1 MFADERGVG
10 ILFMVLTKI
19 NKLAQMYLYISKY
32 MCYLLKAAAAVV
44 VKMTGN
50 RLVNWA
56 VKYHLNK
63 KPFLWVEWD
72 QDQPN
77 LHKYHWIASLRL
89 LGYFEVIRK
98 EWVTM
103 LI

>member
-1 MFADERGVG
+1 
-10 ILFMVLTKI
+10 
-19 NKLAQMYLYISKY
+19 MY
-32 MCYLLKAAAAVV
+32 YLLKAAAAVV
-44 VKMTGN
+44 AVKMTGN
-50 RLVNWA
+50 WA
-56 VKYHLNK
+56 VKHHLNK

-77 LHKYHWIASLRL
+77 LHKYHWMAFLRL
-89 LGYFEVIRK
+89 LGYFEVLRK